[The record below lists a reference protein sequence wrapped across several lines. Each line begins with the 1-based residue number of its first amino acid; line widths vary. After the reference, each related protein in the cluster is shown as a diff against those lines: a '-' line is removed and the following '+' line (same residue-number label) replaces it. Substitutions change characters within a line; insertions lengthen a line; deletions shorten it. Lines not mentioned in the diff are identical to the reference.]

1 MNIVESIILGVIQGI
16 TEFLP
21 ISSTGHLTLAG
32 KLMGLI
38 SDSHPE
44 AWTSFI
50 AVIQLGTLASILV
63 YFREDIK
70 NILTMFTKESLFER
84 KSFREQSLHS
94 RLGWL
99 IIIGTIPV
107 VVIGLLFKQ
116 QIEGVFTK
124 NLYVIAVS
132 LIALAVLLAVAEK
145 VASHRKEISEV
156 GWLDAVIVGIAQ
168 AFALIP
174 GSSRSG
180 TTLTGGLF
188 VGMNREAAARF
199 SFLLS
204 IPAIFASGLLEL
216 YRGIQDG
223 HRFDRGGELC
233 RCNGRLGDQ
242 RLLRDR
248 FSSEVSEKKHDV
260 SFRLLSDRARR
271 TDPGPA
277 RYRQD
282 RAIDLTPIHE
292 EGLPMY
298 EKKPWLKF
306 YGDVPESIDYPRVT
320 MYEALMQTVGAV
332 SGRHRLRFLR
342 HHLHLPAVR
351 RRRSTGAPMRWPPSG

>member
-1 MNIVESIILGVIQGI
+1 MNIGESIILGVIQGI

-63 YFREDIK
+63 YFRKDIK
-70 NILTMFTKESLFER
+70 DILTMFAKENLLER
-84 KSFREQSLHS
+84 KSFREQSFHS

-107 VVIGLLFKQ
+107 VVVGLLFKR

-204 IPAIFASGLLEL
+204 IPAILASGLLEL
-216 YRGIQDG
+216 YQAFKMGIAST
-223 HRFDRGGELC
+223 GGA
-233 RCNGRLGDQ
+233 NYAVATI
-242 RLLRDR
+242 
-248 FSSEVSEKKHDV
+248 VSGI
-260 SFRLLSDRARR
+260 S
-271 TDPGPA
+271 G
-277 RYRQD
+277 YC
-282 RAIDLTPIHE
+282 AIDFL
-292 EGLPMY
+292 
-298 EKKPWLKF
+298 LKYLRKNTTLIF
-306 YGDVPESIDYPRVT
+306 VYYRI
-320 MYEALMQTVGAV
+320 ALGALILV
-332 SGRHRLRFLR
+332 LLATDKIM
-342 HHLHLPAVR
+342 P
-351 RRRSTGAPMRWPPSG
+351 